1 MMTVFITL
9 SLIFGCALVV
19 LLGII
24 LIISCFRILAE
35 IIEDFCYD
43 YPSDLEYFDE
53 DGNIK
58 KKEDNNDG
66 I

>member
-1 MMTVFITL
+1 MMNVFITL

-19 LLGII
+19 LLGLI

-43 YPSDLEYFDE
+43 YPADLEYFDE

-58 KKEDNNDG
+58 KKEDKK
-66 I
+66 

>member
-1 MMTVFITL
+1 MMNVFITL

>member
-1 MMTVFITL
+1 MMKVFITL

-19 LLGII
+19 LLGMI

-43 YPSDLEYFDE
+43 YPVDLEYFDE